1 MYVDSVTLA
10 AVADELNQ
18 KLVEGRVQDVV
29 QTSGL
34 AYGMEIYAGHTRHYL
49 ILSAESRSARVH
61 LSGQKPR
68 RGVEQPNTLGLLL
81 RKYVEGARLEA
92 VTQPPWERI
101 LHFDFSGPEGETRLI
116 AEIMDQRSNLILTLE
131 GEIMDSAKRIG
142 PEETRYRVILPRHP
156 YVPPPPQEKTAPDR
170 VSAAMIGD
178 FLRQSG
184 DETAWR
190 ALVEHIAGVS
200 PLLAREA
207 VFRAGDDS
215 ESPAFD
221 LSGPILFKEFSALIG
236 EVTARRWSPCVV
248 SSRKGDGCAAFA
260 AYEIRHLGEPQPA
273 ESISQAMEQYFAAPA
288 ATSPYDSGKKTV
300 GKQIEGA
307 RKRIARKLAALEREA
322 AHAAEIE
329 TLRKQGELLLAYGP
343 SLGRGQTE
351 LRAQYEPDGP
361 ELVIPV
367 DPKLTHVENA
377 RRYFEQYDKAKR
389 AAADV
394 PALIEAARRESAYLD
409 QLSTD
414 LELAENWPEIDMVR
428 EELVTAGYWMGQKV
442 RGPKSGKPGIRRIVT
457 ADGFAILVGRS
468 AEQNHVL
475 VTERSKPDDLWLHAR
490 EKSGSHVII
499 RHDGREIPA
508 AVVRRAAEL
517 AAYYS
522 AARGEASV
530 EVIVT
535 ARRYVRPIKGGKPGQ
550 VTYKNEQV
558 MIVKPDKGS

>member
-1 MYVDSVTLA
+1 MYVDSVTLS

-18 KLVEGRVQDVV
+18 KVVEGRVQDVV
-29 QTSGL
+29 QLSGL
-34 AYGMEIYAGHTRHYL
+34 AYGMEIYANHARHYL

-61 LSGQKPR
+61 LGGQKPR
-68 RGVEQPNTLGLLL
+68 RGVEQPNTLALLL
-81 RKYVEGARLEA
+81 RKYVEGARLTA

-131 GEIMDSAKRIG
+131 GEVMDSAKRIG

-170 VSAAMIGD
+170 VTAAMIGD
-178 FLRQSG
+178 FLRQAG
-184 DETAWR
+184 DGPAWR
-190 ALVEHIAGVS
+190 SLVEHVAGVS

-221 LSGPILFKEFSALIG
+221 LAGPILFKEFAALIG
-236 EVTARRWSPCVV
+236 EVSAHQWSPCTVP
-248 SSRKGDGCAAFA
+248 SRNGEGCAAFA
-260 AYEIRHLGEPQPA
+260 AYTIRHLGQLEPA
-273 ESISQAMEQYFAAPA
+273 ESISQAMERYFAAPA
-288 ATSPYDSGKKTV
+288 AVSPYGNAKKTV
-300 GKQIEGA
+300 EKQIEGA
-307 RKRIARKLAALEREA
+307 RKRVTRKLAALDREA

-329 TLRKQGELLLAYGP
+329 TLRKQGELLLAYG
-343 SLGRGQTE
+343 STLGRGQTE
-351 LRAQYEPDGP
+351 MRAQYEPDGP

-394 PALIEAARRESAYLD
+394 PALIAAARRESAYLD

-414 LELAENWPEIDMVR
+414 LEMAENWPEIDMVR
-428 EELVTAGYWMGQKV
+428 EELVKAGYWMGQRV

-457 ADGFAILVGRS
+457 SDGYVIFVGRS

-475 VTERSKPDDLWLHAR
+475 ITERSKPDDVWLHAR
-490 EKSGSHVII
+490 EKAGSHVII
-499 RHDGREIPA
+499 RNDGREIPDT
-508 AVVRRAAEL
+508 VIQRAAEL

-535 ARRYVRPIKGGKPGQ
+535 ARRSVRPIKGGKPGQ
-550 VTYKNEQV
+550 VTYKNERV
-558 MIVKPDKGS
+558 MIVKPEKDG